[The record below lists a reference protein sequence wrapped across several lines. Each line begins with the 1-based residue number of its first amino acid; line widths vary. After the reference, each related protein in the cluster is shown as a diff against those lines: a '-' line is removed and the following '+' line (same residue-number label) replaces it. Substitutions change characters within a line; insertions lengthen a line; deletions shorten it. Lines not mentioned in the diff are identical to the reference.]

1 MSRNHSSDSA
11 IWFLAGAAVGAT
23 VALLFAPQSGERTRK
38 LIGRKAEEG
47 RDAIYD
53 SGRDLYE
60 KGKEIADE
68 AANLFERGRK
78 IVEG

>member
-1 MSRNHSSDSA
+1 MIRNHSSDSA

-38 LIGRKAEEG
+38 LIGRKTDEG
-47 RDAIYD
+47 RDAIYE

-68 AANLFERGRK
+68 AAHLLDRGKK